1 MLCRDLK
8 PSNILLSKAGLA
20 KIGDVGLAKLL
31 TSSDFSASMLPTG
44 TFAYCAPELLLG
56 DRYSEQV
63 NPVETLEKSWRNPIF
78 HNNL

>member
-1 MLCRDLK
+1 MKSSYPHNSILFRDLK
-8 PSNILLSKAGLA
+8 PSNIFLSKAGLA

-31 TSSDFSASMLPTG
+31 TSADFSSSMAPTG

-63 NPVETLEKSWRNPIF
+63 NPIKTLQKP
-78 HNNL
+78 